1 MIRRIIDKYK
11 GSEFIKNVAVVMTG
25 TAVSQLIAIA
35 VTPILTR
42 NYTPED
48 FGYYTTFIAI
58 YTVLC
63 SFATGKY
70 ERVILL
76 SKNEND
82 IVVVSSLG
90 MAISIFFSTFLII
103 LIYLSSLFFDLN
115 SWGIDSLLMK
125 WLYLIPFLL
134 IIYAV
139 NLIFLTFLNYKK
151 NFKEISK
158 SRVIKTF
165 VSISVSLI
173 CIFFLKNMGG
183 LILGELLGLL
193 FSTIY
198 LFPKLKFLFQ
208 FQNKITSQFSAVASR
223 YKDFP
228 LYNIPSDLL
237 NNSSAQVPVFF
248 LTPIYGVQATGQYS
262 LMKRMLD
269 APVTLLSSSIL
280 EVFRQKASEQYIA
293 FGDCRE
299 LFVKTARNLALIS
312 IVPFSVL
319 MIFGTDIFAFIFGE
333 EWREA
338 GKFAGIFA
346 VYYFFKFVS
355 SPLSYMFYIAEKQK
369 MDFLLHIYMFVS
381 SLVIFY
387 LPKLYSVSITETLWI
402 YSINFVIIYLTYF
415 ILSYKYSKKC

>member
-1 MIRRIIDKYK
+1 MKRIINKYK
-11 GSEFIKNVAVVMTG
+11 RSEFIKNVAVVMTG
-25 TAVSQLIAIA
+25 TAVSQLIAIV

-48 FGYYTTFIAI
+48 FGYYTTFIAV

-76 SKNEND
+76 SKNDND
-82 IVVVSSLG
+82 IIVVSSLG
-90 MAISIFFSTFLII
+90 ITISFFFSAFL
-103 LIYLSSLFFDLN
+103 LTVIYLLSVFFNLN
-115 SWGIDSLLMK
+115 SWGIDNLLLK
-125 WLYLIPFLL
+125 WLYVIPLLL
-134 IIYAV
+134 IVYAI
-139 NLIFLTFLNYKK
+139 NLIFLTYLNYKK

-165 VSISVSLI
+165 VSISVSLL

-193 FSTIY
+193 FSTVY
-198 LFPKLKFLFQ
+198 LYPRLKFLFR
-208 FQNKITSQFSAVASR
+208 FSDKITSQFATVATR
-223 YKDFP
+223 YKNFP

-237 NNSSAQVPVFF
+237 NNSSSQLPVFF

-280 EVFRQKASEQYIA
+280 EVFRQKASEQYMA
-293 FGDCRE
+293 FGDCRS
-299 LFVKTARNLALIS
+299 LFVKTARNLAFIS
-312 IVPFSVL
+312 IIPFLIL
-319 MIFGTDIFAFIFGE
+319 MVFGTDIFVIAFGK

-338 GKFAGIFA
+338 GKFAAIFA
-346 VYYFFKFVS
+346 LYYFFKFVS

-369 MDFLLHIYMFVS
+369 IDFLLHIYMFVS
-381 SLVIFY
+381 SLVIFH
-387 LPKLYSVSITETLWI
+387 LPKVLTVSITQTLWI
-402 YSINFVIIYLTYF
+402 YSINFILIYFTYF
-415 ILSYKYSKKC
+415 LLSYKYSIKC

>member
-1 MIRRIIDKYK
+1 M
-11 GSEFIKNVAVVMTG
+11 
-25 TAVSQLIAIA
+25 
-35 VTPILTR
+35 
-42 NYTPED
+42 
-48 FGYYTTFIAI
+48 
-58 YTVLC
+58 
-63 SFATGKY
+63 
-70 ERVILL
+70 
-76 SKNEND
+76 
-82 IVVVSSLG
+82 
-90 MAISIFFSTFLII
+90 
-103 LIYLSSLFFDLN
+103 
-115 SWGIDSLLMK
+115 
-125 WLYLIPFLL
+125 
-134 IIYAV
+134 
-139 NLIFLTFLNYKK
+139 
-151 NFKEISK
+151 
-158 SRVIKTF
+158 
-165 VSISVSLI
+165 
-173 CIFFLKNMGG
+173 
-183 LILGELLGLL
+183 
-193 FSTIY
+193 
-198 LFPKLKFLFQ
+198 FQ

>member
-208 FQNKITSQFSAVASR
+208 FQNKITSQFSTVASR